1 MRKILFFLFSLCMG
15 CFLFAEE
22 TAQIKAKEDTKEV
35 ASLSKALGHLIAQ
48 QLKENTIQVDMNLV
62 TQGMQDE
69 EQGKDK
75 SMTKE
80 KCIEILASYQEKMF
94 EEMSKKNL
102 KEAET
107 FLTENGKK
115 NETIKL
121 EKGKLQ
127 YSIVKPG
134 DGVCVEEFH
143 SPLLKYKGTFLDGQ
157 VFDEVQEPMVLALNE
172 TLPGFSRAI
181 VGMKEGEVRKIFIH
195 PDLGYGTDGTL
206 PPNSLLA
213 FEVEIIKANNPPE
226 KECCQ
231 NQKEIADKEN
241 ATR

>member
-1 MRKILFFLFSLCMG
+1 MRKLFIFVFSLCIG

-22 TAQIKAKEDTKEV
+22 NADKGAKEQEI

-69 EQGKDK
+69 DQGKDK

-94 EEMSKKNL
+94 DEMSKKNL
-102 KEAET
+102 KEAEV
-107 FLTENGKK
+107 FLKK
-115 NETIKL
+115 NGAKKETVKL
-121 EKGKLQ
+121 EEGKLQ
-127 YSIVKPG
+127 YSIMKKG
-134 DGVCVEEFH
+134 EGASVEEFH
-143 SPLLKYKGTFLDGQ
+143 RPLLKYKGTFLDGQ
-157 VFDEVQEPMVLALNE
+157 IFDEAQEPMVLALNE
-172 TLPGFSRAI
+172 TLPGFSKAI

-206 PPNSLLA
+206 PPNSLLS

-231 NQKEIADKEN
+231 NQKEIADKEK
-241 ATR
+241 AAR